1 MKSGNMDNIR
11 MMSSSFII
19 KRWTNNSEMVLKC
32 QHSANHEHYSLLV
45 YQLISFNPDLHKKRL
60 FEESEKEKRQGHV
73 HRKCRSMEEHR
84 EEDD

>member
-60 FEESEKEKRQGHV
+60 FEESEKKRQGHV
-73 HRKCRSMEEHR
+73 HRKCRSMEEQR
-84 EEDD
+84 EDDD